1 MKTKWNAD
9 FLVTLACSLM
19 CAVGLSRFA
28 VDLLGLTQSYSWFHT
43 FFICLAATLVLL
55 FFTQYFKLSL
65 ILIGITTIP
74 AFLIYLY
81 MGGLAHISSFVYRF
95 SIWVIPFVAGSA
107 MYRPTYQLV
116 LYLLVIFLICIICYL
131 STCILENTGVL
142 FLLSVVPVI
151 LLSLFTRKVLDYP
164 LLIPVIPGIFVH
176 LALTAKNRRENSHK
190 AASDLKGFWQ
200 SLPGIL
206 PLLAVGMIAAIIMSS
221 IAPSSGFKTGK
232 VGNATD
238 DVFSFLH
245 IPLPDTANRDVFN
258 LGSQGF
264 YPLQN
269 RLGGPVTQN
278 TAEVM
283 TVTASSD
290 FLLRATTYNNYEST
304 FWSSSNSIFSNRLHS
319 GLLGGDTKD
328 FFDMD
333 RPESDEIPEALYQ
346 AVMEPETIL
355 ISDSSSVLKQTL
367 FSADHLLD
375 LVYPDRTVFYNQAS
389 ELFVNDPIKKGD
401 AYSVTFNR
409 FRTESPTFD
418 EDLLSLESYILLHP
432 EAGDSEKKLLTI
444 SEENLRI
451 SESDSVKSM
460 ALLLTKDA
468 TTPLE
473 KVFAI
478 RDALLSRYTYSLNV
492 EAPPENFDFV
502 EYFLYTKT
510 GYCTY
515 FASTMAVMARL
526 NGVPARYVE
535 GFMVNV
541 PNSADGEST
550 VSITGK
556 SAHAWC
562 EVYINGIGWIP
573 IDATAGPAGSGHSL
587 SEEASENAASEVNN
601 EDQKPYTPP
610 DEGYLPSNLN
620 PTPYEKPELSETE
633 KARLRNLSILSNV
646 ITIGIP
652 VVALAL
658 FTGLSIRKWRRMFRI
673 KPADQMIGNLTHAD
687 LLNELWGVTQN
698 HMSLLSVNIE
708 VSETAGDFAER
719 ILDIPVYTP
728 GCRKDTYHFN
738 IQPLTKL
745 YDQWI
750 YGLRRPSD
758 EESERAYSCCVK
770 LAADVKAIHRTK
782 FIYLLHI
789 LKRIWIR
796 PSKKSMLS
804 RLTFRIKGKS
814 K

>member
-1 MKTKWNAD
+1 VA
-9 FLVTLACSLM
+9 FTLA
-19 CAVGLSRFA
+19 
-28 VDLLGLTQSYSWFHT
+28 
-43 FFICLAATLVLL
+43 LL
-55 FFTQYFKLSL
+55 FVTHYFKISL
-65 ILIGITTIP
+65 ILIGITTVP

-81 MGGLAHISSFVYRF
+81 MGGLASISGFVYRF
-95 SIWVIPFVAGSA
+95 SIWVIRLWPARPCTADVPAGSVSNGHFYYLHRLLFKYLHSRKHRRPVPA
-107 MYRPTYQLV
+107 VHDSGDSAFAVHEESTGLSASYSGNPRHIRPSRAYRQEQEG
-116 LYLLVIFLICIICYL
+116 
-131 STCILENTGVL
+131 SK
-142 FLLSVVPVI
+142 S
-151 LLSLFTRKVLDYP
+151 
-164 LLIPVIPGIFVH
+164 
-176 LALTAKNRRENSHK
+176 
-190 AASDLKGFWQ
+190 Q
-200 SLPGIL
+200 SLHRLQRILAIPSRIL
-206 PLLAVGMIAAIIMSS
+206 PLVAVGMTVAAILSF
-221 IAPSSGFKTGK
+221 AVPSSGFKTGK
-232 VGNATD
+232 IGNVTD

-283 TVTASSD
+283 KITASSD
-290 FLLRATTYNNYEST
+290 FLLRATTYNNYEHT
-304 FWSSSNSIFSNRLHS
+304 YWSSTNSIFSNRLHS
-319 GLLGGDTKD
+319 GFLGSDTED
-328 FFDMD
+328 FFDME
-333 RPESDEIPEALYQ
+333 RPDSEAIPAELYQ
-346 AVMEPETIL
+346 AIMEPETIL

-401 AYSVTFNR
+401 TYSVTFNR

-432 EAGDSEKKLLTI
+432 DAGDSDKKLLQI
-444 SEENLRI
+444 DEENLMI
-451 SESDSVKSM
+451 TESDSVKTM

-515 FASTMAVMARL
+515 FASTMAVLARL

-541 PNSADGEST
+541 PNSPDGDKT
-550 VSITGK
+550 VSVTGK

-587 SEEASENAASEVNN
+587 SEEASENSSSETSDN
-601 EDQKPYTPP
+601 ETKPYTPP
-610 DEGYLPSNLN
+610 DQGYLPSNLN
-620 PTPYEKPELSETE
+620 PTPYEKHQLSEAE
-633 KARLRNLSILSNV
+633 KERLRNLKILSTV

-652 VVALAL
+652 LLAL
-658 FTGLSIRKWRRMFRI
+658 GLFTALSIRKWRKMFRI

-687 LLNELWGVTQN
+687 LLNELWRKVQN

-719 ILDIPVYTP
+719 ILEIPVYTP
-728 GCRKDTYHFN
+728 GCRKDTYNFN

-745 YDQWI
+745 YDQWM
-750 YGLRRPSD
+750 YGLKRPTD
-758 EESERAYSCCVK
+758 EESGLAYSCCRK
-770 LAADVKAIHRTK
+770 LADDVKAIHKTK
-782 FIYLLHI
+782 LAYLFHI
-789 LKRIWIR
+789 LKRMWFPHAKR
-796 PSKKSMLS
+796 MDFPRLKS
-804 RLTFRIKGKS
+804 RIKGK
-814 K
+814 

>member
-1 MKTKWNAD
+1 MKTKWNLD
-9 FLVTLACSLM
+9 FFVALASSLLCS
-19 CAVGLSRFA
+19 VGLSRFA

-43 FFICLAATLVLL
+43 FFICVAFTLALL
-55 FFTQYFKLSL
+55 FVTHYFKISL
-65 ILIGITTIP
+65 ILIGITTVP

-81 MGGLAHISSFVYRF
+81 MGGLASISGFVYRF

-116 LYLLVIFLICIICYL
+116 LYLMVIFIICTVCYL

-142 FLLSVVPVI
+142 FLLSMIPVI
-151 LLSLFTRKVLDYP
+151 LLSLFTKKVLDYP

-176 LALTAKNRRENSHK
+176 LALTAKSRKEASHK
-190 AASDLKGFWQ
+190 VSTDFKGFWQ

-206 PLLAVGMIAAIIMSS
+206 PLVAVGMTVAAILSF
-221 IAPSSGFKTGK
+221 AVPSSGFKTGK
-232 VGNATD
+232 IGNVTD

-283 TVTASSD
+283 KITASSD
-290 FLLRATTYNNYEST
+290 FLLRATTYNNYEHT
-304 FWSSSNSIFSNRLHS
+304 YWSSTNSIFSNRLHS
-319 GLLGGDTKD
+319 GFLGSDTED
-328 FFDMD
+328 FFDME
-333 RPESDEIPEALYQ
+333 RPDSEAIPAELYQ
-346 AVMEPETIL
+346 AIMEPETIL

-401 AYSVTFNR
+401 TYSVTFNR

-432 EAGDSEKKLLTI
+432 DAGDSDKKLLQI
-444 SEENLRI
+444 DEENLMI
-451 SESDSVKSM
+451 TESDSVKTM

-515 FASTMAVMARL
+515 FASTMAVLARL

-541 PNSADGEST
+541 PNSPDGDKT
-550 VSITGK
+550 VSVTGK

-587 SEEASENAASEVNN
+587 SEEASENSSSETSDN
-601 EDQKPYTPP
+601 ETKPYTPP
-610 DEGYLPSNLN
+610 DQGYLPSNLN
-620 PTPYEKPELSETE
+620 PTPFEKHQLSEAE
-633 KARLRNLSILSNV
+633 KERLRNLKILSTV

-652 VVALAL
+652 LLAL
-658 FTGLSIRKWRRMFRI
+658 GLFTALSIRKWRKMFRI

-687 LLNELWGVTQN
+687 LLNELWRKVQN

-719 ILDIPVYTP
+719 ILEIPVYTP
-728 GCRKDTYHFN
+728 GCRKDTYNFN

-745 YDQWI
+745 YDQWM
-750 YGLRRPSD
+750 YGLKRPTD
-758 EESERAYSCCVK
+758 EESGLAYSCCRK
-770 LAADVKAIHRTK
+770 LADDVKAIHKTK
-782 FIYLLHI
+782 LAYLFHI
-789 LKRIWIR
+789 LKRMWFPHAKR
-796 PSKKSMLS
+796 MDFPRLKS
-804 RLTFRIKGKS
+804 RIKGK
-814 K
+814 